1 MKRSTPERLRDIID
15 AIRTADE
22 LRPGTR
28 SEFDWDLKTQLAM
41 TRLVEIVGEAANHV
55 SPLVQRAHPE
65 VPWRQIIGMRHR
77 ITHDYFE
84 VDLEILWSVLTVEL
98 TALLPQVEQ
107 ILAEVDS
114 ASPVVQHAD
123 GHRAEG
129 QDHR

>member
-1 MKRSTPERLRDIID
+1 
-15 AIRTADE
+15 
-22 LRPGTR
+22 
-28 SEFDWDLKTQLAM
+28 M

-55 SPLVQRAHPE
+55 SSLVQRAHPE

-98 TALLPQVEQ
+98 AALLPQVEQ
-107 ILAEVDS
+107 ILADVDS
-114 ASPVVQHAD
+114 ASPREERAD